1 MKLTQQEILVL
12 VNHWIGVEGG
22 YLGDFSY
29 RTHREFYP
37 LECGLD
43 IDPDLLGG
51 TTRERFIEILS
62 SESPEN
68 QARILRGV
76 MNRFPLG
83 VPGAPVQRTPQLRR
97 RLLDAIAR
105 LEGAGP
111 VAMPLL
117 EGGSEAVVRAI
128 SDAEVLLQSG
138 GPTSAL
144 DRVHTALHGFLVG
157 VLDEA
162 GIAHDPEA
170 PTTSLFSLLRRNH
183 SAFADNGKHAD
194 RTTAVLR
201 SLAGIVDALVPLRN
215 KASLAH
221 PASDLLDAPEAMLAI
236 NAARTLLHYVE
247 GKLAGQEP

>member
-1 MKLTQQEILVL
+1 MKLSHQEILVV
-12 VNHWIGVEGG
+12 VNHWIGVQDG

-43 IDPDLLGG
+43 IDPDQIQG
-51 TTRERFIEILS
+51 TTRERFIAILG
-62 SESPEN
+62 SETPEN

-83 VPGAPVQRTPQLRR
+83 APGAPAQRTPELRR
-97 RLLDAIAR
+97 RLLGTIAR

-111 VAMPLL
+111 VAMPSL
-117 EGGSEAVVRAI
+117 EGSSEAVARAI
-128 SDAEVLLQSG
+128 SDAEALLQSG

-144 DRVHTALHGFLVG
+144 DRVHTALHGFLAG
-157 VLDEA
+157 VLREA
-162 GIAHDPEA
+162 GIAHDPES
-170 PTTSLFSLLRRNH
+170 PTTALFSNLRRSH
-183 SAFADNGKHAD
+183 PAFADDGKHAD

-247 GKLAGQEP
+247 GKLEKPEP